1 MQFILDAVNWF
12 QQNMEP
18 IFTVVAYAIA
28 TASLLVKLTP
38 TMKDD
43 NILKGII
50 KFIGKY
56 IALDKYGPKG
66 E

>member
-1 MQFILDAVNWF
+1 MDIAGIIQWF
-12 QQNMEP
+12 QQHWGDV
-18 IFTVVAYAIA
+18 IAVLLQIIGAASVV
-28 TASLLVKLTP
+28 VKLTP
-38 TMKDD
+38 TVKDD

-66 E
+66 